1 MGTIALT
8 GGTGFVGNHVV
19 NVLTRHNSSLRLL
32 ARNPARSASLPRNV
46 EVVHGSLEDD
56 EALEEL
62 VATSDTVVHCAGSV
76 RGATPEQF
84 DQVNVEGTARLV
96 RIARANGCRRFLL
109 LSSLAAREPQLSPY
123 ASSKHGGEEALKNGA
138 GNMIWAALRPPAV
151 YGPGDT
157 EMLPLF
163 HLMARGI
170 APVFGPADARFSL
183 IFAPDLAEAIAAWAE
198 CGDPPSGV
206 FEIDDGKPG
215 GYGWEE
221 ITNTIRA
228 ITGKPVR
235 RIRVPAAVLRVP
247 AAINWLLGRYFGRAP
262 MLTPG
267 KIRELRHPDWV
278 CRRAPEFDALGWQP
292 EHSLAQGLVATPGWR
307 CDGHT

>member
-1 MGTIALT
+1 MATIALT
-8 GGTGFVGNHVV
+8 GGTGFVGKHVV
-19 NVLTRHNSSLRLL
+19 DVLTRHNASLRLL

-46 EVVHGSLEDD
+46 EIVHGSLEDD
-56 EALEEL
+56 ESLAEL

-84 DQVNVEGTARLV
+84 NRVNADGTARLV

-123 ASSKHGGEEALKNGA
+123 ALSKHAGEEALETGA
-138 GNMIWAALRPPAV
+138 GNMIWAILRPPAV

-163 HLMARGI
+163 RLMARGI
-170 APVFGPADARFSL
+170 APVFGPVDARFSL

-198 CGDPPSGV
+198 CDDPPSGV

-215 GYGWEE
+215 GYSWEE

-228 ITGKPVR
+228 ITGKSVR
-235 RIRVPAAVLRVP
+235 KIRVPAPVLQVP

-267 KIRELRHPDWV
+267 KIRELRHADWV
-278 CRRAPEFDALGWQP
+278 CRRDPTFDAVGWQP
-292 EHSLAQGLVATPGWR
+292 RHSLAQGLVATPGWR
-307 CDGHT
+307 GHGHS